1 MLQRQS
7 KWLSYCTVP
16 TVLEEPT
23 SILGTESRDRRSYRL
38 EQGLSSTGLGF
49 AYQTLD
55 FGKSLLD
62 GIQVG

>member
-1 MLQRQS
+1 M
-7 KWLSYCTVP
+7 
-16 TVLEEPT
+16 LEELT
-23 SILGTESRDRRSYRL
+23 HILGTESRDRRSYRL